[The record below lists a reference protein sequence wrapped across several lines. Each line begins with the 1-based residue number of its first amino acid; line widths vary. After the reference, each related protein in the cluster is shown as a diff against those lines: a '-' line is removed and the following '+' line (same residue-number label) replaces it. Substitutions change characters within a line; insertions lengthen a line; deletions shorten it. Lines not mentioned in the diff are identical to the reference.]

1 MSGALAVFNA
11 GLEAVTAL
19 DSLAFGAQGGVV
31 LGDFVFSG
39 FEVPPFISFGG
50 RQSMTVHH
58 LPGGERVI
66 DLLGPDD
73 RNIDWSGTFL
83 DFFPAQRAQQLD
95 QMRADG
101 APLPLIWGDFC
112 YTVLIQDFSA
122 DTKYSQVPYRIS
134 CLVVR
139 NEATA
144 PSVSPDGGET
154 LTSSVNDDLRVGG
167 TVVPFLPPVAAAG
180 VAVAALG
187 NLDGPAV
194 PLALAAT
201 ATALGTLQVASATAD
216 ATMGA
221 ISAGSP
227 VGGLVASADALTLAV
242 ATTST
247 LASITQAQ
255 GYVGRASVNLGGQP
269 WQ

>member
-19 DSLAFGAQGGVV
+19 DTLAFGARGGVV

-39 FEVPPFISFGG
+39 FEVPAFISFGG

-83 DFFPAQRAQQLD
+83 DFFPADRAQQLD
-95 QMRADG
+95 QMRAEG

-144 PSVSPDGGET
+144 PAASPDGGQT
-154 LTSSVNDDLRVGG
+154 LTSSVNDDLRVAG
-167 TVVPFLPPVAAAG
+167 TIVPFVPAVAAAG
-180 VAVAALG
+180 VAV
-187 NLDGPAV
+187 
-194 PLALAAT
+194 
-201 ATALGTLQVASATAD
+201 TALGTLEGASVPQALAATTTALVALQTARATAD
-216 ATMGA
+216 AAMGVIETGA
-221 ISAGSP
+221 P
-227 VGGLVASADALTLAV
+227 VGGLIASAAALTSAV
-242 ATTST
+242 ATASA

-255 GYVGRASVNLGGQP
+255 GYAGRASVNLGGRP